1 MRIIAGRFKGTKLP
15 SVKGK
20 SVRPTASRV
29 RESLFSVIGSDIDGA
44 QVLDLFA
51 GSGAFGFEAVS
62 RGAERAVLV
71 DQNRD
76 GARNLAKAVELLRV
90 EDQVEILSMGAAQA
104 IRLLEQQGRKFSVI
118 FLDPPYAS
126 DLAQRITGDPS
137 FPGLLTDE
145 GIIIL
150 ERRSGAPAIPM
161 PPCFEMYW
169 SRKYG
174 DTQVEIFHFSDDSQI
189 P

>member
-29 RESLFSVIGSDIDGA
+29 RESLFNVIGRDIDGA

-62 RGAERAVLV
+62 RGAESLTLV
-71 DQNRD
+71 DQSREVT
-76 GARNLAKAVELLRV
+76 RNLGNASELLGV
-90 EDQVEILSMGAAQA
+90 AEQVTILTMGAAQA
-104 IRLLEQQGRKFSVI
+104 IRLLEQQGEKFSVI

-126 DLAQRITGDPS
+126 DLLHKVTHDPA
-137 FPGLLTDE
+137 FPRLLTEE
-145 GIIIL
+145 GIIVI
-150 ERRSGAPAIPM
+150 ERSSGAPAIPI

-174 DTQVEIFHFSDDSQI
+174 DTQVELFRFSDDSQI